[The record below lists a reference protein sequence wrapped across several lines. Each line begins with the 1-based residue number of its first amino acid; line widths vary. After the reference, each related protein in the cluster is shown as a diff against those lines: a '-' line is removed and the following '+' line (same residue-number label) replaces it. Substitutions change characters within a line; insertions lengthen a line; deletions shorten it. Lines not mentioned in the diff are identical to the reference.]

1 MTFLKSNRIAKD
13 FDFIKNISKKVDQK
27 LAQKNSSNI
36 DFDKLTLEEL
46 QDIHKLAGIANFLLA
61 KYEDKKDTKEILEY
75 FVSIIKESSES
86 LEEIDDEVAV
96 LILSAEDSLHKI
108 KDMHANISEKYD
120 LEKAPSKE
128 DSPETGANNLTKIA
142 IDINSQEYQENST
155 EKDAQVI

>member
-13 FDFIKNISKKVDQK
+13 FDLIKNISKKVDQK

-108 KDMHANISEKYD
+108 KDMNANI
-120 LEKAPSKE
+120 
-128 DSPETGANNLTKIA
+128 
-142 IDINSQEYQENST
+142 
-155 EKDAQVI
+155 